1 LLLSST
7 LTKYALTT
15 WKHICRHNN
24 VPQNWKD
31 FKILFR
37 DEYVPEYYVDC
48 LRAKLYNLMQGSR
61 TVKEYF
67 HTFKICVM
75 FAGLEECREDNM
87 NRFMKGLNS
96 EIQTLLVGKSYN
108 NIASLFWLDV
118 SVEKEILLSMDT
130 YNKDEAHNVEN
141 LSTINAIQ

>member
-1 LLLSST
+1 
-7 LTKYALTT
+7 
-15 WKHICRHNN
+15 
-24 VPQNWKD
+24 
-31 FKILFR
+31 
-37 DEYVPEYYVDC
+37 
-48 LRAKLYNLMQGSR
+48 
-61 TVKEYF
+61 
-67 HTFKICVM
+67 M
-75 FAGLEECREDNM
+75 FAGLEECREENM

>member
-1 LLLSST
+1 
-7 LTKYALTT
+7 
-15 WKHICRHNN
+15 
-24 VPQNWKD
+24 
-31 FKILFR
+31 
-37 DEYVPEYYVDC
+37 
-48 LRAKLYNLMQGSR
+48 
-61 TVKEYF
+61 
-67 HTFKICVM
+67 M
-75 FAGLEECREDNM
+75 FAGLEECREENM

-96 EIQTLLVGKSYN
+96 EIQTVLVGKSYN